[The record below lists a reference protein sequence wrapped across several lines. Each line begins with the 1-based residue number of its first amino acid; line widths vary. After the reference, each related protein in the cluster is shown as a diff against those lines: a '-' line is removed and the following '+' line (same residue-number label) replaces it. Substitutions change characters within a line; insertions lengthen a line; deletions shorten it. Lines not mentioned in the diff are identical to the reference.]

1 MRCRAVVTVDPVVIQ
16 ESSKSG
22 CIFLRV
28 YTAEK
33 KDSDLWT
40 ANCDLGYS
48 DVHPKIAVQVR

>member
-1 MRCRAVVTVDPVVIQ
+1 MVTVDPVVIQ